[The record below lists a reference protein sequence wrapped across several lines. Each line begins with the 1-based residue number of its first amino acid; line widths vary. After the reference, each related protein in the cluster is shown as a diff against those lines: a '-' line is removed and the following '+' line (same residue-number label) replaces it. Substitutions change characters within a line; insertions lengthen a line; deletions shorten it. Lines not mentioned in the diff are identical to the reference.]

1 MIWMSFVGRILP
13 VAGKR
18 HLNKIRHSL
27 RPSMPNNVKPMTPDS
42 SASSRS
48 QNSGLGGRA
57 LIVGRPTFRGGPVAE
72 LHRRGFLCTEVDEPY
87 EAMVHLC
94 KRPTFYSAI
103 ILSLNSLYREELPI
117 IAAIRKRFS
126 HVEIWLSD
134 TDGRHSA
141 LAEAMKLGA
150 NGLFVDE
157 AEPANPPARMGASS
171 ETAAHA
177 QESHAAAE
185 KSSDPL
191 LTAEELRA
199 LLQETP
205 SPHTG

>member
-1 MIWMSFVGRILP
+1 
-13 VAGKR
+13 
-18 HLNKIRHSL
+18 
-27 RPSMPNNVKPMTPDS
+27 MTPDS
-42 SASSRS
+42 AASSR
-48 QNSGLGGRA
+48 LPGRA
-57 LIVGRPTFRGGPVAE
+57 LIVGRPTFRGGAVAE

-94 KRPTFYSAI
+94 KRPSFYSAI